1 MTRKKNVKVQSEPED
16 DEFEVEDILDFKYVK
31 GKPRYLIKWKGYP
44 PEDNTWEPE
53 ENMTNISDF
62 TKKMITLKKTY
73 ESMKLWKSE
82 KSKGHHHDE
91 TPRSKSSRNTEG
103 SQVNKRQKTQETK
116 EDQTKVSKNKEI
128 QTQLNTST
136 TESVSTATI
145 SSVMTTTSSSN
156 TPSDFSTINNNL
168 GFGGSSGSTS
178 GEVHK
183 MTSERELSENGMAN
197 GMVVN
202 ESTEKDQKLRQEV
215 EEVDGDKTHMKNGL
229 NKDKRKKMAK
239 SPEDPDLKEL
249 RVADFVLSDLKLGD
263 LDRGEEP
270 LETFTEEAVEVED
283 LLDYKPKFKKDYFL
297 VRWKGDWED
306 SWEPRKNL
314 LIVGELMNKMIDLK
328 MSYMRIY
335 GHTEMEDE
343 EFVTIQSIRISG
355 SATLSAVV
363 VEMTKES
370 ERRTVLPLQE
380 VRQRWPQ
387 QLLDF
392 LLSKLRL
399 KT

>member
-1 MTRKKNVKVQSEPED
+1 MTRKKNVKVKPEPED

-73 ESMKLWKSE
+73 ESMRLWKSE
-82 KSKGHHHDE
+82 KSKGHHHGE
-91 TPRSKSSRNTEG
+91 TPRSRSLRSTESSH
-103 SQVNKRQKTQETK
+103 VNKRQRTHETK
-116 EDQTKVSKNKEI
+116 EDHTKASKTKEI

-136 TESVSTATI
+136 TGSGSLETI
-145 SSVMTTTSSSN
+145 SVLTTTSSSN
-156 TPSDFSTINNNL
+156 TPSDSSTISSSI
-168 GFGGSSGSTS
+168 GFGVSSGSS
-178 GEVHK
+178 VGEMQK
-183 MTSERELSENGMAN
+183 KTSERDPSENGMAN
-197 GMVVN
+197 GVLVS
-202 ESTEKDQKLRQEV
+202 ETSQIDEKIREEV
-215 EEVDGDKTHMKNGL
+215 QEVDGDKTQMKNGL
-229 NKDKRKKMAK
+229 NKDKKKKRMPR
-239 SPEDPDLKEL
+239 SPDDPDLKEL
-249 RVADFVLSDLKLGD
+249 RVADFVLSELKIGD
-263 LDRGEEP
+263 QDRPEE
-270 LETFTEEAVEVED
+270 LAETFNEEAVEVED

-328 MSYMRIY
+328 MGYMKIY

-363 VEMTKES
+363 VEMTK
-370 ERRTVLPLQE
+370 
-380 VRQRWPQ
+380 
-387 QLLDF
+387 
-392 LLSKLRL
+392 
-399 KT
+399 

>member
-1 MTRKKNVKVQSEPED
+1 MTRKKNVKVQPEPED

-62 TKKMITLKKTY
+62 TKKMISLKKAY
-73 ESMKLWKSE
+73 ESLKL
-82 KSKGHHHDE
+82 
-91 TPRSKSSRNTEG
+91 SKSRSTEG
-103 SQVNKRQKTQETK
+103 SQGNKRQKTQETK
-116 EDQTKVSKNKEI
+116 EYHTKGGKNKEM
-128 QTQLNTST
+128 QTQLN
-136 TESVSTATI
+136 A
-145 SSVMTTTSSSN
+145 
-156 TPSDFSTINNNL
+156 
-168 GFGGSSGSTS
+168 
-178 GEVHK
+178 
-183 MTSERELSENGMAN
+183 SERESNEGGMTNGML
-197 GMVVN
+197 
-202 ESTEKDQKLRQEV
+202 STEKQTKEQKLR
-215 EEVDGDKTHMKNGL
+215 EEGEESEGDKTQIKNGV
-229 NKDKRKKMAK
+229 NRERRKKVK
-239 SPEDPDLKEL
+239 TPEDPDLKEL

-263 LDRGEEP
+263 LERGEEL

-370 ERRTVLPLQE
+370 EKRTVLPLQE